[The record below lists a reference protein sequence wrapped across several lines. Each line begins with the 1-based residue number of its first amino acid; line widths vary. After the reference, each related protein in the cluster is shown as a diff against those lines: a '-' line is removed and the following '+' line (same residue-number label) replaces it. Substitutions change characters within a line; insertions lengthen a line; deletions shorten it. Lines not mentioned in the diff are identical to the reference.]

1 MNQKT
6 SVAAGPSVVGH
17 PLDALF
23 NARSVCIVGI
33 SRNENTLIGAP
44 LPILRR
50 NGFEGDIYLVNPN
63 VDEIGGLQCYAS
75 VDDLPVAPEAALI
88 MVRAEL
94 VPGVVDKLGRMGTK
108 AAIVLSSGF
117 EETGKDSVL
126 VEELRAVVRRHGM
139 ILVGPNCEGVWS
151 VRNRLILTFGS
162 AARRDNLKHGP
173 VAILSQSGSI
183 AGGIVRHMQDAGFGC
198 AYLVSVGNETCLD
211 ILDFLEYVVHR
222 GDVKVVAMFIE
233 GLKGGQRLCDLVAA
247 ARAKGITIC
256 ALKAGN
262 SALGGEAISSHTG
275 KMATSGVIYADIFD
289 QAGII
294 QVHSLVELLEA
305 AQVLSTMPLPKVG
318 ATPGS
323 GVSIL
328 SIPGGTRALTADACE
343 EYRVPLA
350 RFESKTEAALG
361 AVLPEFGYGRN
372 PIDMTGQVL
381 SRPEMFQST
390 LDLVVD
396 DPNTEAFIVQ
406 LANSGP
412 RDLQKYRE
420 MFAAA
425 ARRLA
430 GPVFISMMGDSIAQQ
445 DLRAFAEEG
454 VFAVR
459 DPADAVRCLALLYR
473 AREHQTRRNDRSPAE
488 VPTAGAVPGS
498 WSEWMAFL
506 ESNGIAIPGWAVI
519 GPDGDVE
526 GRSSELQFPVVVKA
540 MPTEFEHKTEA
551 NLVRLGIADE
561 AEMHRVADEIRR
573 ALGDA
578 NARVLVQEQIASSLE
593 AVVTVAWNPDF
604 GPVLAIGTGGV
615 LVELLYDVRY
625 LSLPATV
632 SEIDAAVDSLKLCRL
647 MAGFRGQPPRDR
659 SAFVNAVARF
669 ASAVGALGPVV
680 REIEL
685 NPVMIGG
692 VGEGLIAVDLMV
704 K

>member
-1 MNQKT
+1 MTQEAA
-6 SVAAGPSVVGH
+6 VAVGPSVAGH

-33 SRNENTLIGAP
+33 SRSENTLIGAP

-63 VDEIGGLQCYAS
+63 VDEIGGLRCYAS

-94 VPGVVDKLGRMGTK
+94 VPGVIEKLGRMGTR

-117 EETGKDSVL
+117 EETGKDSAL
-126 VEELRAVVRRHGM
+126 VEDLRAAVRRHGM

-162 AARRDNLKHGP
+162 AARRDNLKYGP

-222 GDVKVVAMFIE
+222 GDVKVVAMFVE
-233 GLKGGQRLCDLVAA
+233 GLKDGRRLCNLAAA
-247 ARAKGITIC
+247 ARAKGITVC

-262 SALGGEAISSHTG
+262 SVLGGEAISSHTG
-275 KMATSGVIYADIFD
+275 KMATSGAIYADIFD

-305 AQVLSTMPLPKVG
+305 AQVLSTMPLPKAG

-323 GVSIL
+323 GVSVL

-343 EYRVPLA
+343 AHRVPLA
-350 RFESKTEAALG
+350 QFQDGTVQALN

-381 SRPEMFQST
+381 SRPEMFHST

-396 DPNTEAFIVQ
+396 DPNTEALIVQ

-412 RDLQKYRE
+412 HDLQKFRD
-420 MFAAA
+420 MFTTS

-430 GPVFISMMGDSIAQQ
+430 GPVFISMMGDAVAPQ
-445 DLRAFAEEG
+445 DVRAFAEEG
-454 VFAVR
+454 IFAVR

-473 AREHQTRRNDRSPAE
+473 AHEHQTRRNDRSPPE
-488 VPTAGAVPGS
+488 VLSAGAVPSG

-519 GPDGDVE
+519 GPDGDVD
-526 GRSSELQFPVVVKA
+526 GCTAELRFPVVVKA
-540 MPTEFEHKTEA
+540 MPTEVEHKTEG
-551 NLVRLGIADE
+551 NLVRLGIAD
-561 AEMHRVADEIRR
+561 AAKMHQAAGDIRR
-573 ALGDA
+573 TLGDL
-578 NARVLVQEQIASSLE
+578 NACVLVQEQIANSLE
-593 AVVTVAWNPDF
+593 AVVTVVWNADF
-604 GPVLAIGTGGV
+604 GPVLAIGAGGV
-615 LVELLYDVRY
+615 MVELLHDVRY
-625 LSLPATV
+625 LSLPASP
-632 SEIDAAVDSLKLCRL
+632 SEIDTALDSLKLGRL
-647 MAGFRGQPPRDR
+647 MAGYRGQPPRDR
-659 SAFVNAVARF
+659 AAFVNAVARF
-669 ASAVGALGPVV
+669 ASAVGALGPAV
-680 REIEL
+680 REVEL
-685 NPVMIGG
+685 NPVMIGAA
-692 VGEGLIAVDLMV
+692 GEGVIAVDLVV

>member
-1 MNQKT
+1 MT
-6 SVAAGPSVVGH
+6 LEAAVAVGSSDAGH
-17 PLDALF
+17 PLDVLF

-63 VDEIGGLQCYAS
+63 VDEIGGLSCYAS
-75 VDDLPVAPEAALI
+75 VDDLPVAPEVALI

-94 VPGVVDKLGRMGTK
+94 VPSVIDKLGRMGTK
-108 AAIVLSSGF
+108 AAVVLSSGF
-117 EETGKDSVL
+117 EETGKDSAL
-126 VEELRAVVRRHGM
+126 VEELRAAVRRHGM

-162 AARRDNLKHGP
+162 AARRDNLKYGP

-183 AGGIVRHMQDAGFGC
+183 AGGIVRHMQDGGFGC

-222 GDVKVVAMFIE
+222 GDVKVVAMFVE
-233 GLKGGQRLCDLVAA
+233 GFKNGGRLCDLVAA
-247 ARAKGITIC
+247 ARAKGITVC

-275 KMATSGVIYADIFD
+275 KMATSGAIYADIFR

-294 QVHSLVELLEA
+294 QVRSLVELLEA
-305 AQVLSTMPLPKVG
+305 AEVLSTMPLPKAG
-318 ATPGS
+318 AGPRS

-343 EYRVPLA
+343 EHRVPLA
-350 RFESKTEAALG
+350 RFQDETVEALN

-390 LDLVVD
+390 LNLVLD
-396 DPNTEAFIVQ
+396 DPNTEALIVQ

-412 RDLQKYRE
+412 RDLQKFRE
-420 MFAAA
+420 MFTSAAM
-425 ARRLA
+425 RLA
-430 GPVFISMMGDSIAQQ
+430 GPVFISMMGDAISPQ
-445 DLRAFAEEG
+445 DVRAFAEEG

-459 DPADAVRCLALLYR
+459 DPVDAARCLGLLYQM
-473 AREHQTRRNDRSPAE
+473 RESLNSHQSRVLPE
-488 VPTAGAVPGS
+488 VPTACALPDGWAS
-498 WSEWMAFL
+498 WMTFL
-506 ESNGIAIPGWAVI
+506 EKAGIGVPRWAVI

-526 GRSSELQFPVVVKA
+526 GCSSELRFPVVVKA
-540 MPTEFEHKTEA
+540 MPTEVEHKTEG
-551 NLVRLGIADE
+551 NLVRLGIADL
-561 AEMHRVADEIRR
+561 AEMQRAASDIRG

-578 NARVLVQEQIASSLE
+578 NARVLVQEQVAKSLE
-593 AVVTVAWNPDF
+593 AVVTVVWNADF

-615 LVELLYDVRY
+615 LVELLHDVRY
-625 LSLPATV
+625 LSLPASA
-632 SEIDAAVDSLKLCRL
+632 SEIDAALDGLKLSRL
-647 MAGFRGQPPRDR
+647 LAGYRGTPPRDR
-659 SAFVNAVARF
+659 AAFVDAVARF
-669 ASAVGALGPVV
+669 ASAVGGLCPAV
-680 REIEL
+680 REVEL
-685 NPVMIGG
+685 NPVMIGAAG
-692 VGEGLIAVDLMV
+692 KGLVAVDLVV